1 MPISRTA
8 ASTVAPMRRAGV
20 ARGREPMPGA
30 SHTSEACAPGPS
42 SGGPGG
48 LVQQGEGRGRIRRKG
63 HPGVAGAADELVVGL
78 VDREQDL
85 VATPSAV
92 EKNVHVPILG
102 TARDNSPVA
111 FSLPAA
117 PAGTCV

>member
-20 ARGREPMPGA
+20 ARGREPMLGA
-30 SHTSEACAPGPS
+30 SHTSAACAPGPS
-42 SGGPGG
+42 SGRPGG
-48 LVQQGEGRGRIRRKG
+48 LIQQGEGRGRIRRKR
-63 HPGVAGAADELVVGL
+63 HPGVADAADELVIGL

-85 VATPSAV
+85 VSTPCAV
-92 EKNVHVPILG
+92 EKNVHVPMLG

-111 FSLPAA
+111 FRLPAA
-117 PAGTCV
+117 PTSTC